1 MVSRFK
7 CGISVICKFHISW
20 TLQLINFSQMNYG
33 LRKDHFSEYYWLH
46 VCRLHDLE
54 GRGMVQGFLFWVLG
68 PWSHMMGVA
77 KLEYHA
83 LLCEI
88 IPSLL

>member
-1 MVSRFK
+1 
-7 CGISVICKFHISW
+7 
-20 TLQLINFSQMNYG
+20 
-33 LRKDHFSEYYWLH
+33 
-46 VCRLHDLE
+46 
-54 GRGMVQGFLFWVLG
+54 MVQGFLFWVLG

-88 IPSLL
+88 IPSLLSVKGTFFKCFPLRTSP